1 MDPVS
6 VPPVTGRV
14 LASRERIVEAARDEV
29 LSKGILGLRVQDVAA
44 KAKVSV
50 PLIYKYF
57 ADRDG
62 LLAEVLGRMF
72 EEIVLE
78 YVDASEEYFAHLEH
92 PTIDDLAAVFARPT
106 EELRRERRW
115 LRVQIMAASM
125 EIPALRERLGV
136 VQGHINERTSQFM
149 EMAQERIAGKVMLSP
164 RALAIAVQATG
175 MGLVLNDL
183 VDDSEKITDEEHH
196 EMIRA
201 MLSSALGVPN
211 EVSSAG

>member
-1 MDPVS
+1 MEPAA
-6 VPPVTGRV
+6 VPPVQGRV

-57 ADRDG
+57 EDRDG

-72 EEIVLE
+72 EEVVLE
-78 YVDASEEYFAHLEH
+78 YVEASEEYFAHLEN
-92 PTIDDLAAVFARPT
+92 PTIDDLAAVFARPS
-106 EELRRERRW
+106 EELRRGRRW

-125 EIPALRERLGV
+125 EIPALRQRLSV
-136 VQGHINERTSQFM
+136 VQGYINERTSQFM
-149 EMAQERIAGKVMLSP
+149 AMAQERIAGRIVISP

-183 VDDSEKITDEEHH
+183 VDDDDKLSDDEHF

-201 MLSSALGVPN
+201 MLASAITPAANPV
-211 EVSSAG
+211 A

>member
-1 MDPVS
+1 MEPVA
-6 VPPVTGRV
+6 VPPVQGRV

-44 KAKVSV
+44 KANVSV

-57 ADRDG
+57 EDRDG

-72 EEIVLE
+72 EEVVLE
-78 YVDASEEYFAHLEH
+78 YVEASEEYFAHLEH
-92 PTIDDLAAVFARPT
+92 PTIDDLAAVFARPS
-106 EELRRERRW
+106 EELRRGRRW

-125 EIPALRERLGV
+125 EIPALRQRLSV
-136 VQGHINERTSQFM
+136 VQGYINERTSQFM
-149 EMAQERIAGKVMLSP
+149 AMAQTRIAGRIVVSP
-164 RALAIAVQATG
+164 RALAIAVQATA

-183 VDDSEKITDEEHH
+183 VDDDEKLSDDEHY

-201 MLSSALGVPN
+201 MLASAITPATNPV
-211 EVSSAG
+211 A

>member
-1 MDPVS
+1 MEPTA
-6 VPPVTGRV
+6 VPPVQGRV

-57 ADRDG
+57 EDRDG

-72 EEIVLE
+72 EEVVLE
-78 YVDASEEYFAHLEH
+78 YVEASEEYFAHLEN
-92 PTIDDLAAVFARPT
+92 PTIDDLAAVFARPS
-106 EELRRERRW
+106 EELRRGRRW

-125 EIPALRERLGV
+125 EIPALRQRLSV
-136 VQGHINERTSQFM
+136 VQGYINERTSQFM
-149 EMAQERIAGKVMLSP
+149 AMAQERIAGRVVISP

-183 VDDSEKITDEEHH
+183 VDDDDKLSDDEHF

-201 MLSSALGVPN
+201 MLASAITPAANPV
-211 EVSSAG
+211 V

>member
-1 MDPVS
+1 MEPAA
-6 VPPVTGRV
+6 VPPVQGRV

-57 ADRDG
+57 EDRDG

-72 EEIVLE
+72 EEVVLE
-78 YVDASEEYFAHLEH
+78 YVEASEEYFAHLEN
-92 PTIDDLAAVFARPT
+92 PTIDDLAAVFARPS
-106 EELRRERRW
+106 EELRRGRRW

-125 EIPALRERLGV
+125 EIPALRQRLSV
-136 VQGHINERTSQFM
+136 VQGYINERTSQFM
-149 EMAQERIAGKVMLSP
+149 AMAQERIAGRVVISP

-183 VDDSEKITDEEHH
+183 VDDDDKLSDDEHF

-201 MLSSALGVPN
+201 MLASAITPAANPV
-211 EVSSAG
+211 A

>member
-1 MDPVS
+1 MEPAI
-6 VPPVTGRV
+6 VPPVPGRV

-57 ADRDG
+57 EDRDG

-72 EEIVLE
+72 EEVVLE
-78 YVDASEEYFAHLEH
+78 YVEASEEYFAHLDN
-92 PTIDDLAAVFARPT
+92 PTIDDLAAVFARPS
-106 EELRRERRW
+106 EELRRGRRW

-125 EIPALRERLGV
+125 EIPALRERLSV
-136 VQGHINERTSQFM
+136 VQGYINERTSQFM
-149 EMAQERIAGKVMLSP
+149 AMAQERIAGRVVISP

-183 VDDSEKITDEEHH
+183 VDDTEKLTDDEHY

-201 MLSSALGVPN
+201 MLASAIVPSEN
-211 EVSSAG
+211 SVS

>member
-1 MDPVS
+1 MEPAA
-6 VPPVTGRV
+6 VPPATGRV

-78 YVDASEEYFAHLEH
+78 YVEASEEYFAHLEN
-92 PTIDDLAAVFARPT
+92 PTVDDLAAVFARPS
-106 EELRRERRW
+106 EELRKGRRW

-125 EIPALRERLGV
+125 EIPALRERLTL

-149 EMAQERIAGKVMLSP
+149 EMAQQRIAGRVVMSP

-183 VDDSEKITDEEHH
+183 VEDGDKVTDEEHH

-201 MLSSALGVPN
+201 MLASALELSPN
-211 EVSSAG
+211 AVR

>member
-1 MDPVS
+1 MEPAA
-6 VPPVTGRV
+6 VPPVPARV

-57 ADRDG
+57 EDRDG

-72 EEIVLE
+72 EEVVLE
-78 YVDASEEYFAHLEH
+78 YVEASEEYFAHLEN
-92 PTIDDLAAVFARPT
+92 PTIDDLAAVFARPS
-106 EELRRERRW
+106 EELRRGRRW

-125 EIPALRERLGV
+125 EIPALRQRLSV
-136 VQGHINERTSQFM
+136 VQGYINERTSQFM
-149 EMAQERIAGKVMLSP
+149 AMAQERIAGRVVLSP

-183 VDDSEKITDEEHH
+183 VDDDDKLTDDEHF

-201 MLSSALGVPN
+201 MLASAITPATNPV
-211 EVSSAG
+211 V

>member
-1 MDPVS
+1 MEPAA
-6 VPPVTGRV
+6 VPPVQGRV

-57 ADRDG
+57 EDRDG

-78 YVDASEEYFAHLEH
+78 YVEASEEYFAHLEN
-92 PTIDDLAAVFARPT
+92 PTIDDLAAVFARPS
-106 EELRRERRW
+106 EELRRGRRW

-125 EIPALRERLGV
+125 EIPALRQRLSV
-136 VQGHINERTSQFM
+136 VQGYINERTSQFM
-149 EMAQERIAGKVMLSP
+149 EMAQERIAGRVVISP

-183 VDDSEKITDEEHH
+183 VDDDDKLTDDEHF

-201 MLSSALGVPN
+201 MLASAIMPATNPV
-211 EVSSAG
+211 V

>member
-1 MDPVS
+1 MEPAA
-6 VPPVTGRV
+6 VPPAAGRV

-78 YVDASEEYFAHLEH
+78 YVEASEEFFAHLDN
-92 PTIDDLAAVFARPT
+92 PTVDDLAAVFARPS
-106 EELRRERRW
+106 EERRKGRRW

-125 EIPALRERLGV
+125 EIPALRERLTL

-149 EMAQERIAGKVMLSP
+149 EMAQQRIAGRVVISP

-183 VDDSEKITDEEHH
+183 VEDADKVSDDEHYD
-196 EMIRA
+196 MIRA
-201 MLSSALGVPN
+201 MLASALELSPDP
-211 EVSSAG
+211 ARK

>member
-1 MDPVS
+1 MEPVA
-6 VPPVTGRV
+6 VPPAAGRV

-78 YVDASEEYFAHLEH
+78 YVEASEEYFAHLEN
-92 PTIDDLAAVFARPT
+92 PTVDDLAAVFARPS
-106 EELRRERRW
+106 EELRKGRRW

-125 EIPALRERLGV
+125 EIPALRERLTL
-136 VQGHINERTSQFM
+136 VQGHINDRTSQFM
-149 EMAQERIAGKVMLSP
+149 EMAQQRIAGRVVMSP

-183 VDDSEKITDEEHH
+183 VEDADKVTDDEHY

-201 MLSSALGVPN
+201 MLASALEMAPQQTP
-211 EVSSAG
+211 

>member
-1 MDPVS
+1 MEPAI
-6 VPPVTGRV
+6 VPPVPGRV

-57 ADRDG
+57 EDRDG

-72 EEIVLE
+72 EEVVLE
-78 YVDASEEYFAHLEH
+78 YVEASEEYFAHLAN
-92 PTIDDLAAVFARPT
+92 PTIDDLAAVFARPS
-106 EELRRERRW
+106 EELRRGRRW

-125 EIPALRERLGV
+125 EIPALRERLSV
-136 VQGHINERTSQFM
+136 VQGYINERTSQFM
-149 EMAQERIAGKVMLSP
+149 AMAQERIAGRVVISP

-183 VDDSEKITDEEHH
+183 VDDSDKLTDDEHY

-201 MLSSALGVPN
+201 MLASAIVPSEN
-211 EVSSAG
+211 SVS

>member
-1 MDPVS
+1 MEPTA
-6 VPPVTGRV
+6 VPPVQGRV

-57 ADRDG
+57 EDRDG

-72 EEIVLE
+72 EEVVLE
-78 YVDASEEYFAHLEH
+78 YVEASEEYFAHLEN
-92 PTIDDLAAVFARPT
+92 PTIDDLAAVFARPS
-106 EELRRERRW
+106 EELRRGRRW

-125 EIPALRERLGV
+125 EIPALRQRLSV
-136 VQGHINERTSQFM
+136 VQGYINERTSQFM
-149 EMAQERIAGKVMLSP
+149 AMAQERIAGRIVISP

-183 VDDSEKITDEEHH
+183 VDDDDKLSDDEHF

-201 MLSSALGVPN
+201 MLASAITPAANPV
-211 EVSSAG
+211 A

>member
-1 MDPVS
+1 MEPTV
-6 VPPVTGRV
+6 VPPVPGRV

-57 ADRDG
+57 EDRDG

-72 EEIVLE
+72 EEVVLE
-78 YVDASEEYFAHLEH
+78 YVEASEEYFAHLEN
-92 PTIDDLAAVFARPT
+92 PTIDDLAAVFARPSD
-106 EELRRERRW
+106 EMRRGRRW

-125 EIPALRERLGV
+125 EIPALRERLSV
-136 VQGHINERTSQFM
+136 VQGYINERTSQFM
-149 EMAQERIAGKVMLSP
+149 AMAQERIAGQVVISP

-183 VDDSEKITDEEHH
+183 VDPDEKLSDDDHH

-201 MLSSALGVPN
+201 MLASALTPVTKPI
-211 EVSSAG
+211 S

>member
-1 MDPVS
+1 MEPAI
-6 VPPVTGRV
+6 VPPVPGRV

-57 ADRDG
+57 EDRDG

-72 EEIVLE
+72 EEVVLE
-78 YVDASEEYFAHLEH
+78 YVEASEEYFAHLDN
-92 PTIDDLAAVFARPT
+92 PTIDDLAAVFARPS
-106 EELRRERRW
+106 EELRRGRRW

-125 EIPALRERLGV
+125 EIPALRERLSV
-136 VQGHINERTSQFM
+136 VQGYINERTSQFM
-149 EMAQERIAGKVMLSP
+149 AMAQERIAGRVVISP

-183 VDDSEKITDEEHH
+183 VDDSDKLTDDEHY

-201 MLSSALGVPN
+201 MLASAI
-211 EVSSAG
+211 VSAADPVS

>member
-1 MDPVS
+1 MEPTA
-6 VPPVTGRV
+6 VPPVQGRV

-57 ADRDG
+57 EDRDG

-78 YVDASEEYFAHLEH
+78 YVEASEEYFAHLEN
-92 PTIDDLAAVFARPT
+92 PTIDDLAAVFARPS
-106 EELRRERRW
+106 EELRRGRRW

-125 EIPALRERLGV
+125 EIPALRQRLSV
-136 VQGHINERTSQFM
+136 VQGYINERTSQFM
-149 EMAQERIAGKVMLSP
+149 AMAQERIAGRVVISP

-183 VDDSEKITDEEHH
+183 VDDDDKLSDDEHF

-201 MLSSALGVPN
+201 MLASAITPAANPV
-211 EVSSAG
+211 V

>member
-1 MDPVS
+1 MEPTAVQPVQ
-6 VPPVTGRV
+6 GRV

-57 ADRDG
+57 EDRDG

-72 EEIVLE
+72 EEVVLE
-78 YVDASEEYFAHLEH
+78 YVEASEEYFAHLEN
-92 PTIDDLAAVFARPT
+92 PTIDDLAAVFARPS
-106 EELRRERRW
+106 EELRRGRRW

-125 EIPALRERLGV
+125 EIPALRQRLSV
-136 VQGHINERTSQFM
+136 VQGYINERTSQFM
-149 EMAQERIAGKVMLSP
+149 AMAQERIAGRVVISP

-183 VDDSEKITDEEHH
+183 VDDDDKLSDDEHF

-201 MLSSALGVPN
+201 MLASAITPAVNP
-211 EVSSAG
+211 VA

>member
-1 MDPVS
+1 MEPTA
-6 VPPVTGRV
+6 VPPVPGRV

-57 ADRDG
+57 EDRDG

-72 EEIVLE
+72 EEVVLE
-78 YVDASEEYFAHLEH
+78 YVEASEEFFAHLYK
-92 PTIDDLAAVFARPT
+92 PTVDDLAAVFARPS
-106 EELRRERRW
+106 EELRRGRRW

-125 EIPALRERLGV
+125 EIPALRERLSV
-136 VQGHINERTSQFM
+136 VQGYINDRTSQFM
-149 EMAQERIAGKVMLSP
+149 AMAQERIAGRVVISP

-183 VDDSEKITDEEHH
+183 VDDAEKLTDEEHY

-201 MLSSALGVPN
+201 MLASALAPATDPV
-211 EVSSAG
+211 A

>member
-1 MDPVS
+1 M
-6 VPPVTGRV
+6 PPVPARV

-57 ADRDG
+57 EDRDG

-72 EEIVLE
+72 EEVVLE
-78 YVDASEEYFAHLEH
+78 YVEASEEYFAHLEN
-92 PTIDDLAAVFARPT
+92 PTIDDLAAVFARPS
-106 EELRRERRW
+106 EELRRGRRW

-125 EIPALRERLGV
+125 EIPALRQRLSV
-136 VQGHINERTSQFM
+136 VQGYINERTSQFM
-149 EMAQERIAGKVMLSP
+149 AMAQERIAGRVVLSP

-183 VDDSEKITDEEHH
+183 VDDDDKLTDDEHF

-201 MLSSALGVPN
+201 MLASAITPATNPV
-211 EVSSAG
+211 V

>member
-1 MDPVS
+1 M
-6 VPPVTGRV
+6 
-14 LASRERIVEAARDEV
+14 

-57 ADRDG
+57 EDRDG

-72 EEIVLE
+72 EEVVLE
-78 YVDASEEYFAHLEH
+78 YVEASEEYFAHLEN
-92 PTIDDLAAVFARPT
+92 PTIDDLAAVFARPS
-106 EELRRERRW
+106 EELRRGRRW

-125 EIPALRERLGV
+125 EIPALRDRLSV
-136 VQGHINERTSQFM
+136 VQGYINERTSQFM
-149 EMAQERIAGKVMLSP
+149 AMAQERIAGRVVISP

-183 VDDSEKITDEEHH
+183 VDDSDKLTDDEHY

-201 MLSSALGVPN
+201 MLASAIVPTAN
-211 EVSSAG
+211 PVV

>member
-1 MDPVS
+1 MEPVA
-6 VPPVTGRV
+6 VPPVQGRV

-44 KAKVSV
+44 KANVSV

-57 ADRDG
+57 EDRDG

-72 EEIVLE
+72 EEVVLE
-78 YVDASEEYFAHLEH
+78 YVEASEEYFAHLEH
-92 PTIDDLAAVFARPT
+92 PTIDDLAAVFARPS
-106 EELRRERRW
+106 EELRRGRRW

-125 EIPALRERLGV
+125 EIPALRQRLSV
-136 VQGHINERTSQFM
+136 VQGYINERTSQFM
-149 EMAQERIAGKVMLSP
+149 AMAQTRIAGRTVVSP
-164 RALAIAVQATG
+164 RALAIAVQATA

-183 VDDSEKITDEEHH
+183 VDDDEKLSDDEHY

-201 MLSSALGVPN
+201 MLASAITPATNPV
-211 EVSSAG
+211 A

>member
-1 MDPVS
+1 MEPAA
-6 VPPVTGRV
+6 VPPAAGRV

-78 YVDASEEYFAHLEH
+78 YVEASEEFFAHLDN
-92 PTIDDLAAVFARPT
+92 PTVDDLAAVFARPS
-106 EELRRERRW
+106 EELRKGRRW

-125 EIPALRERLGV
+125 EIPALRERLTL

-149 EMAQERIAGKVMLSP
+149 EMAQQRIAGRVVISP

-183 VDDSEKITDEEHH
+183 VEDADKVSDDEHYD
-196 EMIRA
+196 MIRA
-201 MLSSALGVPN
+201 MLASALELSPDP
-211 EVSSAG
+211 ARK

>member
-1 MDPVS
+1 MEPVA
-6 VPPVTGRV
+6 VPPVAGRV

-78 YVDASEEYFAHLEH
+78 YVEASEEYFAHLEN
-92 PTIDDLAAVFARPT
+92 PTVDDLAAVFARPS
-106 EELRRERRW
+106 EELRKGRRW

-125 EIPALRERLGV
+125 EIPALRERLTL
-136 VQGHINERTSQFM
+136 VQGHINDRTSQFM
-149 EMAQERIAGKVMLSP
+149 EMAQQRIAGRVVMSP

-183 VDDSEKITDEEHH
+183 VEDADKVTDDEHY

-201 MLSSALGVPN
+201 MLASALEMAPQQTP
-211 EVSSAG
+211 

>member
-1 MDPVS
+1 MEPTA
-6 VPPVTGRV
+6 VPPVQGRV

-57 ADRDG
+57 EDRDG

-72 EEIVLE
+72 EEVVLE
-78 YVDASEEYFAHLEH
+78 YVEASEEFFAHLEN
-92 PTIDDLAAVFARPT
+92 PTVDDLAAVFARPS
-106 EELRRERRW
+106 EELRRGRRW

-125 EIPALRERLGV
+125 EIPALRERLSV
-136 VQGHINERTSQFM
+136 VQGYINDRTSQFM
-149 EMAQERIAGKVMLSP
+149 AMAQERIAGRVVISP

-183 VDDSEKITDEEHH
+183 VDDAEKLTDEEHY

-201 MLSSALGVPN
+201 MLASALAPATNPV
-211 EVSSAG
+211 A

>member
-1 MDPVS
+1 MEPAA
-6 VPPVTGRV
+6 VPPVQGRV

-57 ADRDG
+57 EDRDG

-72 EEIVLE
+72 EDVVLE
-78 YVDASEEYFAHLEH
+78 YVEASEEYFAHLEN
-92 PTIDDLAAVFARPT
+92 PTIDDLAAVFARPS
-106 EELRRERRW
+106 EELRRGRRW

-125 EIPALRERLGV
+125 EIPALRQRLSV
-136 VQGHINERTSQFM
+136 VQGYINERTSQFM
-149 EMAQERIAGKVMLSP
+149 AMAQERIAGRIVISP

-183 VDDSEKITDEEHH
+183 VDDDDKLSDDEHF

-201 MLSSALGVPN
+201 MLASAITPAANPV
-211 EVSSAG
+211 A

>member
-1 MDPVS
+1 MEPLA
-6 VPPVTGRV
+6 VPPTTGRV

-78 YVDASEEYFAHLEH
+78 YVEASEEFFAHLEN
-92 PTIDDLAAVFARPT
+92 PTVDDLAAVFARPS
-106 EELRRERRW
+106 EELRKGRRW

-125 EIPALRERLGV
+125 EIPALRERLTL

-149 EMAQERIAGKVMLSP
+149 EMAQQRIAGRVVISP

-183 VDDSEKITDEEHH
+183 VEDADKVSDDEHYD
-196 EMIRA
+196 MIRA
-201 MLSSALGVPN
+201 MLASALELSPDPVRK
-211 EVSSAG
+211 

>member
-1 MDPVS
+1 MEPAA
-6 VPPVTGRV
+6 VPPVQGRV

-57 ADRDG
+57 EDRDG

-72 EEIVLE
+72 EEVVLE
-78 YVDASEEYFAHLEH
+78 YVEASEEYFAHLEN
-92 PTIDDLAAVFARPT
+92 PTIDDLAAVFARPS
-106 EELRRERRW
+106 EELRRGRRW

-125 EIPALRERLGV
+125 EIPALRQRLSV
-136 VQGHINERTSQFM
+136 VQGYINERTSQFM
-149 EMAQERIAGKVMLSP
+149 AMAQQRIAGRVVISP

-183 VDDSEKITDEEHH
+183 VDDDDKLSDDEHF

-201 MLSSALGVPN
+201 MLASAITPAANPV
-211 EVSSAG
+211 V

>member
-1 MDPVS
+1 MEPVVPVS
-6 VPPVTGRV
+6 NTRV

-57 ADRDG
+57 EDRDG

-78 YVDASEEYFAHLEH
+78 YVEASEEYFAHLES
-92 PTIDDLAAVFARPT
+92 PTVDDLAAVFARPS
-106 EELRRERRW
+106 EELRRGRRW

-125 EIPALRERLGV
+125 EIPALRERLSV
-136 VQGHINERTSQFM
+136 VQGYINERTSQFM
-149 EMAQERIAGKVMLSP
+149 QMAQMRIAGRVVMSP

-183 VDDSEKITDEEHH
+183 VDDDDKVTDDEHY

-201 MLSSALGVPN
+201 MLASALTPAPN
-211 EVSSAG
+211 TVA

>member
-1 MDPVS
+1 MEPTA
-6 VPPVTGRV
+6 VPPVPGRV

-57 ADRDG
+57 EDRDG

-72 EEIVLE
+72 EEVVLE
-78 YVDASEEYFAHLEH
+78 YVEASEEFFAHLDK
-92 PTIDDLAAVFARPT
+92 PTVDDLAAVFARPS
-106 EELRRERRW
+106 EELRRGRRW

-125 EIPALRERLGV
+125 EIPALRERLSV
-136 VQGHINERTSQFM
+136 VQGYINDRTSQFM
-149 EMAQERIAGKVMLSP
+149 AMAQERIAGRVVISP

-183 VDDSEKITDEEHH
+183 VDDAEKLTDEEHY

-201 MLSSALGVPN
+201 MLASALAPATDPV
-211 EVSSAG
+211 A

>member
-1 MDPVS
+1 MEPVA
-6 VPPVTGRV
+6 VPPVAGRV

-78 YVDASEEYFAHLEH
+78 YVEASEEYFANLEN
-92 PTIDDLAAVFARPT
+92 PTVDDLAAVFARPS
-106 EELRRERRW
+106 EELRKGRRW

-125 EIPALRERLGV
+125 EIPALRERLTL
-136 VQGHINERTSQFM
+136 VQGHINDRTSQFM
-149 EMAQERIAGKVMLSP
+149 EMAQQRIAGRVVMSP

-183 VDDSEKITDEEHH
+183 VEDADKVTDDEHY

-201 MLSSALGVPN
+201 MLASALEMAPQQT
-211 EVSSAG
+211 S